1 MRNTCFMVAKLLLI
15 WLMSS
20 LATITTAH
28 EVTPTIAN
36 LYVKDGQAVLEL
48 RLNVEAFL
56 AEIDL
61 DGVADTDNTY
71 QSGQYDALRALEPDA
86 LRPVVTDGMAVIMSG
101 FTLNVDGTPLPMSFE
116 SMQLQPAGNV
126 DLPRASDLT
135 FTADMPAN
143 AQNFRLDWAQGN
155 GEIVLRQQGVDD
167 PYTGY
172 INGGASSPDI
182 AIAGGTPS
190 VTALAA
196 FAQYVPVGFDHILPK
211 GLDHILFVLGLFFL
225 SPRLKPLL
233 WQVSAFTLAHTVTL
247 AAGAMG
253 WVNVPASIVEPLI
266 AASIC
271 WIAVENIIGDGKL
284 HRWRPVVIFSFGLLH
299 GLGFASVLGEFG
311 LPQGQFIPALIG
323 FNVGVELG
331 QLTVIAL
338 AFLAVGIWF
347 RSKNWYRQAIAMPA
361 SGVIAMIGAYWVVE
375 RVFL

>member
-61 DGVADTDNTY
+61 DGVADTDNTD

-116 SMQLQPAGNV
+116 TMQLQPAGNV

-135 FTADMPAN
+135 FIADMPAN

>member
-1 MRNTCFMVAKLLLI
+1 MRNKCFMVAKLLLI

-61 DGVADTDNTY
+61 DGVADTDNTD

-86 LRPVVTDGMAVIMSG
+86 LRPVVTDGMAVIMAG
-101 FTLNVDGTPLPMSFE
+101 FTLNVDNTPLTMSFE
-116 SMQLQPAGNV
+116 TMQLQPAGNV

-135 FTADMPAN
+135 FIADMPAN

-182 AIAGGTPS
+182 AIAGGAPS

-284 HRWRPVVIFSFGLLH
+284 HRWRPAVIFSFGLLH

-338 AFLAVGIWF
+338 AFLAVGVWF